1 MVDVARTW
9 LPKVAL
15 SVLVGVGLCVGPNA
29 AWAVPILGGSAVVA
43 ADGIVT
49 AKFISQG
56 AGFTNQLLLDA
67 PTNGLG
73 VIFNNH
79 VNLPGDTVS
88 LGFFTAGTELI
99 FRLHVL
105 NTGDD
110 FFTGPGTRNP
120 DGIAHAIVNDT
131 FAPGEASV
139 GFEDL
144 FGGGDFDFDDTVF
157 SFTNVVGTP
166 TPPAVPE
173 PSTMLLLG
181 SGLAGLAALRR
192 RSGQAWRQKRLV
204 GDSG

>member
-1 MVDVARTW
+1 MARVMRAW
-9 LPKVAL
+9 AL
-15 SVLVGVGLCVGPNA
+15 KMALGALVGVGLCVGPNA

-43 ADGIVT
+43 ADGEVV

-56 AGFTNQLLLDA
+56 AGFTNQLFLDA

-79 VNLPGDTVS
+79 INNPGDTVS

-105 NTGDD
+105 NTGND

-131 FAPGEASV
+131 FALGETSV

-144 FGGGDFDFDDTVF
+144 FGGGDLDFDDTVF

-166 TPPAVPE
+166 APPAVPE
-173 PSTMLLLG
+173 PGTILLLG
-181 SGLAGLAALRR
+181 SGLAGLAVWRR
-192 RSGQAWRQKRLV
+192 RLR
-204 GDSG
+204 